1 MTRLSKI
8 HILRAILALATS
20 ILKGQE
26 KVEMIPYRIVPN
38 YDIECPMK
46 IEIIKPITTE
56 GIPKIY
62 HDELIE
68 IFHDRIIFEN
78 TNQWAMNEIFTIDG
92 KHYYLVRLPYS
103 GYEGWTR

>member
-8 HILRAILALATS
+8 HIILAILALATS

-62 HDELIE
+62 HDELI
-68 IFHDRIIFEN
+68 
-78 TNQWAMNEIFTIDG
+78 
-92 KHYYLVRLPYS
+92 YS
-103 GYEGWTR
+103 KL